1 MPLISVCSACAEKL
15 KENYILNATDTAPRV
30 GECQLRY
37 PPHMATLWQYE
48 MKPKYKPRARRPAPS
63 GPTKKKRH
71 AHYKEP
77 WRDSLKGKAGDHA

>member
-15 KENYILNATDTAPRV
+15 KEKYILNATDAAPRV

-48 MKPKYKPRARRPAPS
+48 MTPRYKPRARRPAPS
-63 GPTKKKRH
+63 GPPKKKRR
-71 AHYKEP
+71 AQYKEP
-77 WRDSLKGKAGDHA
+77 WRDSLKEKAGDHA